1 MTGPA
6 TEAERLNAL
15 AELGVL
21 DTPPEAEF
29 DLITR
34 LAAGLFKVPVALLTL
49 VDRERQWFKSHHGT
63 DVCETD
69 RGIAFC
75 SHTIEGEQVFE
86 VLDLSVDPRFEANP
100 LVVEPP
106 HVRYYAGAPL
116 KLKSGYKV
124 GTFCLIDM
132 EPREALTAEQRSLL
146 EEFARLAVIQLELRQ
161 LRRLAAISGTVAA
174 ATPDAIICADSDG
187 LITHWNP
194 GAERLFGHSAAEA
207 NGAPLEIIIPP
218 HLQGAHSRG
227 MSRLLATGEP
237 KLVGKMVEVPAVHR
251 DGRTL
256 DVELSLASWTMD
268 GGRTGFAAI
277 VRDISARKALERERA
292 EAQRFLDTIVEN
304 LPAMLFVKDA
314 RTREYLL
321 WNQAGEEATGLGRS
335 DVIGR
340 TDGDLFPVAGEQ
352 YMVRDEVT
360 LRTGVAQS
368 FESRFERADGTERSF
383 RTRRVAIPDEAGEPK
398 YLLGISED
406 VTQWRA
412 AQDRLAFLA
421 GHDPL
426 THLDNRLSLAE
437 RLQGSLDR
445 REELAVLAI
454 DLDRFKAVNDGH
466 GHHAG
471 DLLLIAVARLL
482 REAVDGEGLA
492 ARIAGDEFV
501 VLLIGPGAEARAART
516 TQALLDA
523 LSQPIDIGD
532 IHVRIG
538 ASIGIAVAASG
549 TPGLGAEDVLRSA
562 DLALLRAK
570 RAGRGRFR
578 FFNPKMD
585 EAARRRQRIEA
596 LLREAIA
603 NDEITLH
610 YQPLACVRTGK
621 IVAFEALARWS
632 DKLLGEIRPDIFIP
646 IAEDSGLIVEL
657 GRKVLRM
664 AAAEAALWQP
674 ELRISVNLSPI
685 QVQNA
690 GFYDEVVGVLDEVG
704 LAPDR
709 LELEV
714 TEGVMLSETDPALDT
729 LRRLKALG
737 ISIAMDDFG
746 TGYSSLSYFRMFP
759 FDKVKIDQSFV
770 RDMGDSKEALAI
782 VQAVIGLARGLGLPV
797 VAEGVENKDQFN
809 MLLAEGC
816 TQVQGYLLGRPAPIE
831 AFEGAVI
838 DRRRGAERAP
848 AARRETRRGR
858 SRVEA

>member
-1 MTGPA
+1 MTSPTSEEG
-6 TEAERLNAL
+6 RLSAL
-15 AELGVL
+15 AGLEVL

-29 DLITR
+29 DLITS
-34 LAAGLFKVPVALLTL
+34 LAARLFKAPVALLSL
-49 VDRERQWFKSHHGT
+49 IDRDRQWFKSHHGT

-75 SHTIEGEQVFE
+75 SHAIEGEDVFE
-86 VLDLSVDPRFEANP
+86 VLDLSIDPRFDANP
-100 LVVEPP
+100 LVTEPP

-124 GTFCLIDM
+124 GTLCLIDM
-132 EPREALTAEQRSLL
+132 EPREALTAEQRHLL
-146 EEFARLAVIQLELRQ
+146 AEFARLAVIQLELRQ
-161 LRRLAAISGTVAA
+161 LRHLATISGTVAA
-174 ATPDAIICADSDG
+174 ATPDAIICADADG
-187 LITHWNP
+187 IITHWNP
-194 GAERLFGHSAAEA
+194 GAERLFGHSAADA
-207 NGAPLEIIIPP
+207 TGAPLEIIIPQ
-218 HLQGAHSRG
+218 HLHGPHSRG

-237 KLVGKMVEVPAVHR
+237 KLVGKTVEVPAVHR
-251 DGRTL
+251 DGSML
-256 DVELSLASWTMD
+256 EVELSLASWTPD
-268 GGRTGFAAI
+268 RGRSGFAAI
-277 VRDISARKALERERA
+277 VRDISARKALERDRA
-292 EAQRFLDTIVEN
+292 EAQRFLDTILEN

-321 WNQAGEEATGLGRS
+321 WNQAGEQATGLSRA

-340 TDGDLFPVAGEQ
+340 TDAELFPAQGEQ
-352 YMVRDEVT
+352 YMQRDELT
-360 LRTGVAQS
+360 LRTGIAQS
-368 FESRFERADGTERSF
+368 YESRFERPDGDDRFF
-383 RTRRVAIPDEAGEPK
+383 RTRRLMVPDERGEPR

-437 RLQGSLDR
+437 RLQSALDR

-471 DLLLIAVARLL
+471 DLLLIAVGRLL

-501 VLLIGPGAEARAART
+501 MLLTGGGAEARAART
-516 TQALLDA
+516 AQALLDA
-523 LSQPIDIGD
+523 LSKPIDIGD
-532 IHVRIG
+532 MHVRIG
-538 ASIGIAVAASG
+538 ASIGVAVTAGQG
-549 TPGLGAEDVLRSA
+549 TKAEDVLRSA

-578 FFNPKMD
+578 FFSAKMD

-603 NDEITLH
+603 NDEISLH
-610 YQPLACVRTGK
+610 YQPLACVRTGG
-621 IVAFEALARWS
+621 IVAFEALARWNS
-632 DKLLGEIRPDIFIP
+632 SELGDVRPDVFIP

-657 GRKVLRM
+657 GRKVLHM
-664 AAAEAALWQP
+664 AAAEAASWQP

-690 GFYDEVVGVLDEVG
+690 GFYDEVVGVLEEVG

-714 TEGVMLSETDPALDT
+714 TEGVMLSDADPAIGT

-770 RDMGDSKEALAI
+770 RDMGESKEALAI

-797 VAEGVENKDQFN
+797 VAEGVENSDQFN
-809 MLLAEGC
+809 TLLAEGC

-838 DRRRGAERAP
+838 ARKQGAERAP
-848 AARRETRRGR
+848 AARRENAAG
-858 SRVEA
+858 

>member
-1 MTGPA
+1 
-6 TEAERLNAL
+6 
-15 AELGVL
+15 
-21 DTPPEAEF
+21 
-29 DLITR
+29 
-34 LAAGLFKVPVALLTL
+34 
-49 VDRERQWFKSHHGT
+49 
-63 DVCETD
+63 
-69 RGIAFC
+69 
-75 SHTIEGEQVFE
+75 
-86 VLDLSVDPRFEANP
+86 
-100 LVVEPP
+100 
-106 HVRYYAGAPL
+106 
-116 KLKSGYKV
+116 
-124 GTFCLIDM
+124 M
-132 EPREALTAEQRSLL
+132 EPREALTAEQRAVL
-146 EEFARLAVIQLELRQ
+146 EEFARLAVIQLELRA
-161 LRRLAAISGTVAA
+161 LRRLATIAGTVAA
-174 ATPDAIICADSDG
+174 ATPDAIVCADAEG
-187 LITHWNP
+187 TITHWNP
-194 GAERLFGHSAAEA
+194 GAERLFGYSAAEA
-207 NGAPLEIIIPP
+207 TGAPLEVIIPE

-227 MSRLLATGEP
+227 MSRLLTTGEP
-237 KLVGKMVEVPAVHR
+237 KLVGRTVEVPAVHR
-251 DGRTL
+251 DGTPL
-256 DVELSLASWTMD
+256 EVELSLASWNGQDD
-268 GGRTGFAAI
+268 GSMGFAAI
-277 VRDISARKALERERA
+277 LRDISARKAMEREKA
-292 EAQRFLDTIVEN
+292 ETQRFLDTILEN

-314 RTREYLL
+314 RTRRYLL
-321 WNQAGEEATGLGRS
+321 WNQAGEEATGLQRR

-340 TDGDLFPVAGEQ
+340 TDAELFPAAGEQ
-352 YMVRDEVT
+352 YMQRDEFT
-360 LRTGVAQS
+360 LRTGIAQS
-368 FESRFERADGTERSF
+368 FESRFERPDGEERCF
-383 RTRRVAIPDEAGEPK
+383 RTRRVAVMDEGGGPK

-437 RLQGSLDR
+437 RLQEALDGH
-445 REELAVLAI
+445 EELAVLAI

-482 REAVDGEGLA
+482 REAADGEGFA

-501 VLLIGPGAEARAART
+501 MLLIGAGAEARAART
-516 TQALLDA
+516 AQAVLDR

-532 IHVRIG
+532 MHVRIG
-538 ASIGIAVAASG
+538 ASIGIAIASG
-549 TPGLGAEDVLRSA
+549 GEEETEDVLRSA

-578 FFNPKMD
+578 FFNAKMD

-610 YQPLACVRTGK
+610 YQPLACVRTGR

-632 DKLLGEIRPDIFIP
+632 NKLLGEIRPDIFIP

-664 AAAEAALWQP
+664 AAAEAARWQP

-690 GFYDEVVGVLDEVG
+690 GFYDEVLGVLDEVG

-714 TEGVMLSETDPALDT
+714 TEGVMLSESDPAIET

-759 FDKVKIDQSFV
+759 FDKVKIDQSFI
-770 RDMGDSKEALAI
+770 RDMGESKEALAI

-809 MLLAEGC
+809 TLLAEGC

-838 DRRRGAERAP
+838 ERRRAVKRAP

-858 SRVEA
+858 LRVEA